1 MSKPQPITIEYIKGP
16 TAPTWIVVLNG
27 EHAYE
32 MSENADQPNGV
43 CIYTG
48 EWQSDELAN
57 LRLHGIRYDGEIPKG
72 MTRQIAYLI
81 AQMAEERGRQ
91 EMLKAA
97 RAAVEY
103 VGSANYAHRE
113 RAAMT
118 YISAAARGDTSKTID
133 QIADEQ
139 DQ

>member
-16 TAPTWIVVLNG
+16 KSPTWIVVLNG
-27 EHAYE
+27 EQAYE
-32 MSENADQPNGV
+32 MS
-43 CIYTG
+43 
-48 EWQSDELAN
+48 
-57 LRLHGIRYDGEIPKG
+57 DGEIPKG

-81 AQMAEERGRQ
+81 AQMAEERGRR

-103 VGSANYAHRE
+103 VGIHNGRERE